1 MVNGTRNGDISRV
14 SPRSVSVLCKVN
26 RLNCFE
32 VDITNNS
39 LFQVIERWVG
49 IVRGGR

>member
-1 MVNGTRNGDISRV
+1 MVNDTRYGDISREL
-14 SPRSVSVLCKVN
+14 PRSASVLCKVN